1 MTIYKYEGDF
11 ELLPEVAKLHKLA
24 FDKSLMTTMKTSNLI
39 NFYNI
44 LLQNKSIILI
54 YKLNNLRELDGALF
68 LRPREA
74 KKIGLRMLMSLCL
87 LLLQGL
93 VSHPIIFM
101 KNLLQNLG
109 LYSNLQYENEIS
121 TIFIRKKSR
130 SQNIGSDLI
139 NFTRVNNYKNIIV
152 NTNIAQDFYL
162 KNNFKLLKVRRGV
175 SVFLG

>member
-1 MTIYKYEGDF
+1 
-11 ELLPEVAKLHKLA
+11 
-24 FDKSLMTTMKTSNLI
+24 
-39 NFYNI
+39 
-44 LLQNKSIILI
+44 
-54 YKLNNLRELDGALF
+54 
-68 LRPREA
+68 
-74 KKIGLRMLMSLCL
+74 MSLCL

-101 KNLLQNLG
+101 KNLVQNLG

-130 SQNIGSDLI
+130 SQNIGSELI
-139 NFTRVNNYKNIIV
+139 DFIRVNNYKNIIV